1 MCFPSPKTPEVVKRD
16 PQAEADM
23 AAAEA
28 QAKAN
33 SETATRRVTRRQSAL
48 STGAGLNT
56 ASALGAGKTT
66 LGG

>member
-1 MCFPSPKTPEVVKRD
+1 MCFSSPKTPEVVRRD
-16 PQAEADM
+16 PQAEADA

-33 SETATRRVTRRQSAL
+33 AETATRRVTRRQSAM
-48 STGAGLNT
+48 STGAGMNN
-56 ASALGAGKTT
+56 ASAIGAGKAT

>member
-1 MCFPSPKTPEVVKRD
+1 MCFSSPKTPEVVKRD
-16 PQAEADM
+16 PQAEADT

-56 ASALGAGKTT
+56 TSALGAGKTT